1 MNAYPLA
8 AASALA
14 LAAAACGPA
23 TPPARAALECP
34 ATQGDLTRTA
44 QSADGRSCGY
54 RAKDGAEV
62 TLELVAA
69 NGDVDGVL
77 KALETRL
84 LADRVASPAPSD
96 ETARSD
102 TTSETPGNAT
112 ADAADKATREAE
124 ADTKGV
130 QVSVGVKVDG
140 VDHVSRGD
148 GETRVNLPGI
158 SVVANEK
165 DETARVR
172 VGPLTVEAGDDQAVV
187 RIRRDVRLRGEQ
199 LNPEKRGVRATFIYT
214 GRDLPGG
221 YRYVGYEAGGP
232 KRGPITVAVV
242 KARSE
247 NADGEE
253 LIPDV
258 QKLVRR
264 NGGV

>member
-34 ATQGDLTRTA
+34 ATQGDLTRIA
-44 QSADGRSCGY
+44 QSADGKSCGY

-62 TLELVAA
+62 TVELVAA

-84 LADRVASPAPSD
+84 LAERVVSPEPSA
-96 ETARSD
+96 EAARPD
-102 TTSETPGNAT
+102 TTAATPGS
-112 ADAADKATREAE
+112 AADKAAREAE

-130 QVSVGVKVDG
+130 EVSVGVKVDG
-140 VDHVSRGD
+140 VDHVTRGD

-165 DETARVR
+165 DETARMR

-214 GRDLPGG
+214 GKDLPGG

>member
-1 MNAYPLA
+1 MNAYPLVV
-8 AASALA
+8 ASTLA

-34 ATQGDLTRTA
+34 ATQGDLTRIA
-44 QSADGRSCGY
+44 LSADGKSCGY

-69 NGDVDGVL
+69 NGDVDGAL

-84 LADRVASPAPSD
+84 LAERVASPAPS
-96 ETARSD
+96 AAAAKSG
-102 TTSETPGNAT
+102 TTSETPGNAAT
-112 ADAADKATREAE
+112 AAEKATREAE
-124 ADTKGV
+124 ADTRGV
-130 QVSVGVKVDG
+130 EVSVGVKVDG
-140 VDHVSRGD
+140 VDHVTRGD

-214 GRDLPGG
+214 GKDLPSG

-242 KARSE
+242 RARSE

>member
-8 AASALA
+8 AASILA

-34 ATQGDLTRTA
+34 ASQGDLTRTS
-44 QSADGRSCGY
+44 QSADGKSCGY
-54 RAKDGAEV
+54 RAADGAEI
-62 TLELVAA
+62 TLQLVAA
-69 NGDVDGVL
+69 NGDVDGAL
-77 KALETRL
+77 KALETQL
-84 LADRVASPAPSD
+84 LADRAPEVATND
-96 ETARSD
+96 
-102 TTSETPGNAT
+102 
-112 ADAADKATREAE
+112 ADAAVAAAPASKDGAAEKAVREAE
-124 ADTKGV
+124 ADSKESA
-130 QVSVGVKVDG
+130 VSVTVKVGKD
-140 VDHVSRGD
+140 DKTHVVSDEG

-165 DETARVR
+165 EETARVR

-214 GRDLPGG
+214 GRDLANG

-242 KARSE
+242 KARTE
-247 NADGEE
+247 NSDDEE